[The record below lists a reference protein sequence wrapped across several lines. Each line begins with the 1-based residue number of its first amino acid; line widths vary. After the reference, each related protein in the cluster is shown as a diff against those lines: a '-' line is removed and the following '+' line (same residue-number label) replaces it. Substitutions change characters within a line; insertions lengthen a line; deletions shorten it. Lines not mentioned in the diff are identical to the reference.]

1 MIPKMKKCLLTLILL
16 LLILQTQAQIA
27 DINPYAA
34 HKIPTELRENAHA
47 IVRQYDILFDIKN
60 KGEATETEHKVVTLL
75 DEKAAAY
82 SEPVFSYDKFHDI
95 EDIEANVYDA
105 TGKLIRKMKK
115 KDIDDFKFF
124 EEGIDDGRY
133 KKIVFPRL
141 AFPYTVEYKVVTKY
155 KALFHCP
162 VFAPQKYVN
171 EAVENASFFTT
182 VPPDVQLLYKEINL
196 AGKVFQN
203 GNTYNWSIKNL
214 KAIVAEPFIPSVS
227 EPFPLVLITPKEFSI
242 DGYTGKADT
251 WLNLGK
257 FQTEL
262 NKGRSELP
270 PTVVN
275 DLKKLVADCTD
286 DYCKIERIY
295 KKLQNTTRYFSIQ
308 LGVGGWQPIAATD
321 VDRRKYG
328 DCKALSNY
336 MIAMLHAV
344 GIEGQYVIIRA
355 GEDEQTQYPDF
366 PNRYFNHVIACVP
379 MATDT
384 VWLECTSQTAACGYL
399 GTFTDSRPALL
410 IAPDGGHLVTT
421 PVYDEKTNVVS
432 RNIKIALNTEGGA
445 KLNATS
451 LYSGTKQEDAARL
464 SEFGA
469 DFRKKIMYEWLKIND
484 FEIQN
489 LSFQKHLSRMPS
501 VEETMQLD
509 IRQLGSVSGKRQFVP
524 VNLLSVWNKTFQS
537 DSTRRFE
544 VQADSRGFTEMDSVT
559 IDLPVGFKVE
569 NLPDPLSITSLFG
582 SYEFKASLLDKNKVL
597 VRRCLVLNNKIYPP
611 KNNNDIAVIFKQ
623 IAKADKVKMVLVK
636 E

>member
-1 MIPKMKKCLLTLILL
+1 MKKSFLTLLSV
-16 LLILQTQAQIA
+16 LLIVETQAQIA
-27 DINPYAA
+27 DINPYAT

-47 IVRQYDILFDIKN
+47 IVRQYDILFEIKN

-75 DEKAAAY
+75 DEQAARY
-82 SEPVFSYDKFHDI
+82 SEPVFWYDKFNIID
-95 EDIEANVYDA
+95 DIEASVYDA

-115 KDIDDFKFF
+115 KDIEDFKPYDD
-124 EEGIDDGRY
+124 GIDDNRGKR
-133 KKIVFPRL
+133 IIFPRL
-141 AFPYTVEYKVVTKY
+141 NFPYTIEYQVITKH
-155 KALFHCP
+155 KGLFHYP
-162 VFAPQKYVN
+162 VWTPQERLH
-171 EAVENASFFTT
+171 EAVENAHFTISSS
-182 VPPDVQLLYKEINL
+182 PDVQLRYKEISL
-196 AGKVFQN
+196 PTGVSAV
-203 GNTYNWSIKNL
+203 GNNYQWDIKNL
-214 KAIVAEPFIPSVS
+214 KALVGEPFNPSVTKL
-227 EPFPLVLITPKEFSI
+227 FPQVWTAPDAFTI
-242 DGYTGKADT
+242 DGFSGKMDS

-257 FQTEL
+257 FIGEL
-262 NKGRSELP
+262 GKGRAELTP
-270 PTVVN
+270 ALIN
-275 DLKKLVADCTD
+275 ELKTLVADCPD
-286 DYCKIERIY
+286 DYCKIERVY
-295 KKLQNTTRYFSIQ
+295 QKLQNTTRYFSIQ
-308 LGVGGWQPIAATD
+308 LGIGGWQPISATD

-344 GIEGQYVIIRA
+344 GVEGQYVIIKA
-355 GEDEQTQYPDF
+355 GEDNQLQYPDF
-366 PNRYFNHVIACVP
+366 PNVYFNHAIACVP

-384 VWLECTSQTAACGYL
+384 VWLECTSQTTACGYL
-399 GTFTDSRPALL
+399 GTFTDNRPALL

-432 RNIKIALNTEGGA
+432 RNIKITLNTEGGA

-451 LYSGTKQEDAARL
+451 FYSGTKQELAAAL
-464 SEFGA
+464 SEYGA

-524 VNLLSVWNKTFQS
+524 VNLLSVWNKTFQP

-544 VQADSRGFTEMDSVT
+544 VQADSRGFTEMDSVM

-582 SYEFKASLLDKNKVL
+582 SYEFKVSQLDKNKVL
-597 VRRCLVLNNKIYPP
+597 VRRCLVLNNKVYPP
-611 KNNNDIAVIFKQ
+611 KNNDDLAVFFKQ
-623 IAKADKVKMVLVK
+623 IAKADKVKIVLVK

>member
-1 MIPKMKKCLLTLILL
+1 MKKSFLTLLSL
-16 LLILQTQAQIA
+16 LLILQIKAQIT
-27 DINPYAA
+27 DLNPYAA
-34 HKIPTELRENAHA
+34 HKIPLDLRKNAHA

-60 KGEATETEHKVVTLL
+60 KGEATETEHKVITLL
-75 DEKAAAY
+75 DEKAAKY
-82 SEPVFSYDKFHDI
+82 TEPVFGYDKFHDI

-115 KDIDDFKFF
+115 KDIDDFKYYD
-124 EEGIDDGRY
+124 EGIDDGRY

-141 AFPYTVEYKVVTKY
+141 VFPYTIEYKVVTKY

-162 VFAPQKYVN
+162 VFAPQSHLN
-171 EAVENASFFTT
+171 EAVENASFVTT
-182 VPPDVQLLYKEINL
+182 VSPDIQLLYKEINVPE
-196 AGKVFQN
+196 KVSQK
-203 GNTYNWSIKNL
+203 GNTYSWSIKNL
-214 KAIVAEPFIPSVS
+214 KAIIDEPFTPSVS
-227 EPFPLVLITPKEFSI
+227 EPFPLVLITSKEFSI
-242 DGYTGKADT
+242 DGYTGNADS
-251 WLNLGK
+251 WSNLGK
-257 FQTEL
+257 FQAEL

-270 PTVVN
+270 SNVVK
-275 DLKKLVADCTD
+275 DLKQLVADCD
-286 DYCKIERIY
+286 NDYCKIERIY

-336 MIAMLHAV
+336 MLAMLHAV

-379 MATDT
+379 MKSDT
-384 VWLECTSQTAACGYL
+384 VWLECTSQTMACGYL

-410 IAPDGGHLVTT
+410 IAPDGGHLVRT
-421 PVYDEKTNVVS
+421 PVYDEKTNSVS
-432 RNIKIALNTEGGA
+432 RHIKIALNTEGGA

-451 LYSGTKQEDAARL
+451 VYSGTKQELTAAL
-464 SEFGA
+464 SEYGA
-469 DFRKKIMYEWLKIND
+469 DVRKKIMYEWLKIND

-489 LSFQKHLSRMPS
+489 LSFQKYLSRMPS

-509 IRQLGSVSGKRQFVP
+509 IRQLASVSGKRQFVP
-524 VNLLSVWNKTFQS
+524 VNLLSVWTKTFQP
-537 DSTRRFE
+537 DATRRFE
-544 VQADSRGFTEMDSVT
+544 VQADSRGFTEMDSIT

-569 NLPDPLSITSLFG
+569 NLPEPFSMTSLFG
-582 SYEFKASLLDKNKVL
+582 SYDFKATLLDKNKIL
-597 VRRCLVLNNKIYPP
+597 VSRQLILNNKIYPP
-611 KNNNDIAVIFKQ
+611 NNNNDLSFFFKQ
-623 IAKADKVKMVLVK
+623 IAKADKVKMVLIK